1 MKVIYRISLIGL
13 ILSTSMFGQ
22 ALFQGLYQPID
33 ARGWGMGAALVAQT
47 RNSSGVTYN
56 PAILTVV
63 PRTCQLNYTRYVLDI
78 QATNALI
85 TWRAPGRGNLAA
97 IVGYFDYGNFKETD
111 EDGHELGEFHVSD
124 LTLRIGYGLPL
135 TGKLSAGLTAT
146 VINSD
151 LANYNSKALLGSM
164 GLLYYDAISTLS
176 IGLAYTNFGRLL
188 SGYISDEEKIQ
199 PALMAGVS
207 KKLEH
212 LPMIIAADLMHYEAG
227 DYIVKIGGEFLIG
240 SNFFLRWGTSSRRF
254 GINTRHTLTNF
265 FNSSSLGG
273 GVVINRLQVDLTWL
287 SLGHAGSV
295 FAFSIAQNF

>member
-97 IVGYFDYGNFKETD
+97 IVGYFDYGNFK
-111 EDGHELGEFHVSD
+111 
-124 LTLRIGYGLPL
+124 
-135 TGKLSAGLTAT
+135 
-146 VINSD
+146 
-151 LANYNSKALLGSM
+151 
-164 GLLYYDAISTLS
+164 
-176 IGLAYTNFGRLL
+176 
-188 SGYISDEEKIQ
+188 
-199 PALMAGVS
+199 
-207 KKLEH
+207 
-212 LPMIIAADLMHYEAG
+212 
-227 DYIVKIGGEFLIG
+227 
-240 SNFFLRWGTSSRRF
+240 
-254 GINTRHTLTNF
+254 
-265 FNSSSLGG
+265 
-273 GVVINRLQVDLTWL
+273 
-287 SLGHAGSV
+287 
-295 FAFSIAQNF
+295 